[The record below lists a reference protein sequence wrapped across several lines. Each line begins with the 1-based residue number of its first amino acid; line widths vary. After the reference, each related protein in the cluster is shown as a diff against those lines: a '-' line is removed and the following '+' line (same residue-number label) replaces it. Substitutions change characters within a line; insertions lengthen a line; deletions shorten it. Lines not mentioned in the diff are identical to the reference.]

1 MRTRSAGQNRKKGL
15 AALLFTLVAGMAM
28 VPQMAQPTRAGGWA
42 CRGHHLRPGASI
54 QRAINLKPT
63 GATFCLHRG
72 THRISAPLRPK
83 DGQRFIG
90 QKGAALSGAR
100 RVRSWSRSGR
110 LWVASG
116 QTQESDHNRGN
127 CSDLSTTICR
137 YPEQLFLNGKNLRQV
152 STQAAVRP
160 GRFFFDYAANKIFI
174 ANNPTGKKLE
184 TSIASAAFQGGP
196 SGIRGV
202 VLKRLR
208 IEQFASP
215 SGTAAIASGP
225 GWRVTRNNIVHN
237 AGIGICATGGSLILR
252 NHVHHNGQMGLCG
265 KGSGV
270 RVIRNEIDHNNT
282 ARYSLMWESG
292 GAKFMDAA
300 NLVVR
305 GNRSHHNLG
314 HGLWT
319 DMGSRD
325 VLYEDNKV
333 VGNALSGIV
342 HEISYKATIRGN
354 VLRHNGRRAGW
365 TMGGAAI
372 LISNSSNV
380 AIVRNQMSRNE
391 NGVVLLEVA
400 RGAGNSIH
408 DVSVRRNRTSCSGN
422 TGAVESVAGAALFGN
437 GNVFRTNRYRLG
449 SKGAK
454 AFRWTGGAVTKSAW
468 RKFGNDRDGRF
479 RFGC

>member
-1 MRTRSAGQNRKKGL
+1 
-15 AALLFTLVAGMAM
+15 
-28 VPQMAQPTRAGGWA
+28 
-42 CRGHHLRPGASI
+42 
-54 QRAINLKPT
+54 
-63 GATFCLHRG
+63 
-72 THRISAPLRPK
+72 
-83 DGQRFIG
+83 
-90 QKGAALSGAR
+90 
-100 RVRSWSRSGR
+100 
-110 LWVASG
+110 
-116 QTQESDHNRGN
+116 
-127 CSDLSTTICR
+127 
-137 YPEQLFLNGKNLRQV
+137 
-152 STQAAVRP
+152 
-160 GRFFFDYAANKIFI
+160 
-174 ANNPTGKKLE
+174 
-184 TSIASAAFQGGP
+184 
-196 SGIRGV
+196 
-202 VLKRLR
+202 
-208 IEQFASP
+208 
-215 SGTAAIASGP
+215 
-225 GWRVTRNNIVHN
+225 
-237 AGIGICATGGSLILR
+237 
-252 NHVHHNGQMGLCG
+252 MGLCG

-292 GAKFMDAA
+292 GAKFMDAT

-333 VGNALSGIV
+333 VRNALSGIV

-380 AIVRNQMSRNE
+380 AIVGNRMSRNE
-391 NGVVLLEVA
+391 NGIVLLEVA